1 MGRGR
6 RGLARACERK
16 AAVAHFRSLWLAAPG
31 PRLAPGPLSSF
42 AERRDYSK
50 KLWSTVPSCS
60 EFFAEPFQPRMAVES
75 RAVSTPVPQ
84 NPQEQELILVKVEE
98 SLSWGQKLK
107 QNGSTRSCQELFRQQ
122 FRKFCYQET
131 PGPREALGRLQ
142 ELCYQWLMPEVHTKE
157 QILELLV
164 LEQFLSILPE
174 ELQVPTSPQGP
185 AVPWKDLTRLGASQ
199 ELTGIQL
206 QPLKTQ
212 LKPWEPCLSPQS
224 DCEIKESV
232 PKKHVPGEKSQRL
245 SQEPA
250 FGGVGE
256 HESSLGW
263 QQASATGERLR
274 RSPSQGG
281 TFNQVIFTHKSLGN
295 RDHHELQRS
304 LILSANSMTYQ
315 KVPTEERPHRCEVC
329 GHSFKQHS
337 SLTQHQRIHTGE
349 KPYKCNQC
357 GKAFSLRSYLIIH
370 QRIHSGEK
378 AYECSECGKAF
389 NQSSALIRHRKIHT
403 GEKACKCNECGKA
416 FSQSSYLIIHQRIHT
431 GEKPYECNECGK
443 TFSQSSKLIRHQRIH
458 TGERP
463 YECNECGKAFRQSSE
478 LITHQRI
485 HSGEKPYECNECGK
499 AFSLSSNLIRHQRI
513 HSGEEPYQCNEC
525 GKTFKRSS
533 ALVQHQRIHSGD
545 EAYICNDCGKAF
557 RHRSV
562 LLRHQRVHTVK

>member
-1 MGRGR
+1 
-6 RGLARACERK
+6 
-16 AAVAHFRSLWLAAPG
+16 
-31 PRLAPGPLSSF
+31 
-42 AERRDYSK
+42 
-50 KLWSTVPSCS
+50 
-60 EFFAEPFQPRMAVES
+60 MAVES
-75 RAVSTPVPQ
+75 RAVSTLVPQ

-98 SLSWGQKLK
+98 SLSWGQKFK
-107 QNGSTRSCQELFRQQ
+107 QNGRTHSYQELFRQQ
-122 FRKFCYQET
+122 FRKFSYQET

-142 ELCYQWLMPEVHTKE
+142 ELCYQWLMPELHTKE

-174 ELQVPTSPQGP
+174 ELQIWVQQHTPKSGEEAVTLLEDLEREFDDPGQQGA
-185 AVPWKDLTRLGASQ
+185 AVPWKDLTCLGASQ
-199 ELTGIQL
+199 ELTDIQL
-206 QPLKTQ
+206 QLLKTQ
-212 LKPWEPCLSPQS
+212 MKPWEPCLSPES
-224 DCEIKESV
+224 DYENSESAT
-232 PKKHVPGEKSQRL
+232 KDIPGEKAPRL
-245 SQEPA
+245 PQEPS
-250 FGGVGE
+250 FGGVSE
-256 HESSLGW
+256 QESNVEW
-263 QQASATGERLR
+263 QQGSTTAWKLR
-274 RSPSQGG
+274 VPPSQGG
-281 TFNQVIFTHKSLGN
+281 SLSQVIFTHKSLGK
-295 RDHHELQRS
+295 RDHHEPQRS
-304 LILSANSMTYQ
+304 LVLSTSSIACQ
-315 KVPTEERPHRCEVC
+315 KAPEERPYRCDIC
-329 GHSFKQHS
+329 GRSFKQHS

-403 GEKACKCNECGKA
+403 GEKACRCNECGKA

-431 GEKPYECNECGK
+431 GEKPYQCSECGK

-485 HSGEKPYECNECGK
+485 HSGEKPYECSECGK

-513 HSGEEPYQCNEC
+513 HSGEEPYQCIEC

-545 EAYICNDCGKAF
+545 EAYICNECGKAF
-557 RHRSV
+557 RHRSA
-562 LLRHQRVHTVK
+562 LMRHQRVHTVK

>member
-1 MGRGR
+1 M
-6 RGLARACERK
+6 AK
-16 AAVAHFRSLWLAAPG
+16 D
-31 PRLAPGPLSSF
+31 SSVI
-42 AERRDYSK
+42 
-50 KLWSTVPSCS
+50 STLI
-60 EFFAEPFQPRMAVES
+60 
-75 RAVSTPVPQ
+75 PQ
-84 NPQEQELILVKVEE
+84 DHQEQGLLLVKIED
-98 SLSWGQKLK
+98 SFSWSPKFK
-107 QNGSTRSCQELFRQQ
+107 QNGDTQSCQELFRQQ
-122 FRKFCYQET
+122 FRKFCYHET
-131 PGPREALGRLQ
+131 PGPREALCRLQ
-142 ELCYQWLMPEVHTKE
+142 ELCYQWLMPELHTKE

-174 ELQVPTSPQGP
+174 ELQIWVQQQSPRSGEEAVTLLEDLEREFDDPGQQVPANPQGP
-185 AVPWKDLTRLGASQ
+185 AVPWKELAFLGSSHESAN
-199 ELTGIQL
+199 IQL
-206 QPLKTQ
+206 QPSETQ
-212 LKPWEPCLSPQS
+212 LKSWKPCLSPRS
-224 DCEIKESV
+224 ECEDSEIAA
-232 PKKHVPGEKSQRL
+232 KKNLSGEKPEAL
-245 SQEPA
+245 SQDSSFRGIA
-250 FGGVGE
+250 GHE
-256 HESSLGW
+256 HNLQW
-263 QQASATGERLR
+263 QQRRATGEKLR
-274 RSPSQGG
+274 RSPPHASS
-281 TFNQVIFTHKSLGN
+281 FRQVIVTHKSSGK
-295 RDHHELQRS
+295 RDHLDDPQRC
-304 LILSANSMTYQ
+304 LILNTNSVTSQ
-315 KVPTEERPHRCEVC
+315 KVAPEERPYRCDTC

-403 GEKACKCNECGKA
+403 GEKSCKCNECGKA

-525 GKTFKRSS
+525 GKTFKRRS

-545 EAYICNDCGKAF
+545 EAYICIVCGKAF

-562 LLRHQRVHTVK
+562 LVRHQRVHTVK

>member
-1 MGRGR
+1 M
-6 RGLARACERK
+6 
-16 AAVAHFRSLWLAAPG
+16 
-31 PRLAPGPLSSF
+31 
-42 AERRDYSK
+42 D
-50 KLWSTVPSCS
+50 
-60 EFFAEPFQPRMAVES
+60 VES
-75 RAVSTPVPQ
+75 RGVSTVVSQ
-84 NPQEQELILVKVEE
+84 DPQEEELILVKVEDE
-98 SLSWGQKLK
+98 GVSWDETFK
-107 QNGSTRSCQELFRQQ
+107 QNGSTQSCQELFRQQ

-142 ELCYQWLMPEVHTKE
+142 ELCYQWLMPELHTKE

-174 ELQVPTSPQGP
+174 ELQVWVQQHNPKSGEEAVILLEDLEREFDDPGQQDLASPQGP
-185 AVPWKDLTRLGASQ
+185 AVPWKDLTYLGASQ
-199 ELTGIQL
+199 ESTNIQL

-212 LKPWEPCLSPQS
+212 LKSWKPCLSSRS
-224 DCEIKESV
+224 DCENNETARKEDIS
-232 PKKHVPGEKSQRL
+232 GEKSQGL
-245 SQEPA
+245 SQEPS
-250 FGGVGE
+250 FGGVSE
-256 HESSLGW
+256 HESNLQWKQG
-263 QQASATGERLR
+263 SAMGEKLR
-274 RSPSQGG
+274 RSSSQGSS
-281 TFNQVIFTHKSLGN
+281 FSQVIFTHKSLGK
-295 RDHHELQRS
+295 RGHYFDPERC
-304 LILSANSMTYQ
+304 LILTTNSIMCQ
-315 KVPTEERPHRCEVC
+315 KVPPEERPFRCDVC

-545 EAYICNDCGKAF
+545 EAYICNECGKAF

-562 LLRHQRVHTVK
+562 LMRHQRVHTMK

>member
-1 MGRGR
+1 
-6 RGLARACERK
+6 
-16 AAVAHFRSLWLAAPG
+16 
-31 PRLAPGPLSSF
+31 
-42 AERRDYSK
+42 
-50 KLWSTVPSCS
+50 
-60 EFFAEPFQPRMAVES
+60 MAVES
-75 RAVSTPVPQ
+75 RAISTLVTQ
-84 NPQEQELILVKVEE
+84 DPQEQELTLVKIEGG
-98 SLSWGQKLK
+98 LSWSQKSK
-107 QNGSTRSCQELFRQQ
+107 QNGSSEFCQEMFRQQ
-122 FRKFCYQET
+122 FRKFCYRET
-131 PGPREALGRLQ
+131 SGPREALGRLQ
-142 ELCYQWLMPEVHTKE
+142 ELCYQWLMPELHTKE

-174 ELQVPTSPQGP
+174 ELQTWIQQHSPKSGEEAVNLLEDLEREFDDPGQQVPASPQGP
-185 AVPWKDLTRLGASQ
+185 AVPWKDLTSLGASQ
-199 ELTGIQL
+199 ESTNVQL
-206 QPLKTQ
+206 QPLETE
-212 LKPWEPCLSPQS
+212 LESWEPCLSQKS
-224 DCEIKESV
+224 GCENNESLTKKEIL
-232 PKKHVPGEKSQRL
+232 GEKSQGL
-245 SQEPA
+245 PQEPS
-250 FGGVGE
+250 FGEVSE
-256 HESSLGW
+256 HENNLEFQHG
-263 QQASATGERLR
+263 SATGEKLR
-274 RSPSQGG
+274 RSPSQRDS
-281 TFNQVIFTHKSLGN
+281 FSQVIFTHKSLGK
-295 RDHHELQRS
+295 RHHHDEPERS
-304 LILSANSMTYQ
+304 LILSTNSISYQ
-315 KVPTEERPHRCEVC
+315 KVPTEERPYRCDVC

-525 GKTFKRSS
+525 GKAFKRSS
-533 ALVQHQRIHSGD
+533 ALTQHQRIHSGD
-545 EAYICNDCGKAF
+545 EAYICNECGKAF

-562 LLRHQRVHTVK
+562 LMRHQRVHTVE

>member
-1 MGRGR
+1 
-6 RGLARACERK
+6 
-16 AAVAHFRSLWLAAPG
+16 
-31 PRLAPGPLSSF
+31 
-42 AERRDYSK
+42 
-50 KLWSTVPSCS
+50 
-60 EFFAEPFQPRMAVES
+60 MAVES
-75 RAVSTPVPQ
+75 RASSTLVTQ
-84 NPQEQELILVKVEE
+84 DPQEQELLLVKVEE
-98 SLSWGQKLK
+98 GLSWGQKSK
-107 QNGSTRSCQELFRQQ
+107 QDGSTQSCQEMFRQQ
-122 FRKFCYQET
+122 FRRFCYKET

-142 ELCYQWLMPEVHTKE
+142 VLCYQWLMPELHTKE

-174 ELQVPTSPQGP
+174 ELQMWVQQQSPKSGEEAVTLLEDLEREFDDPGHQVPASSQGP
-185 AVPWKDLTRLGASQ
+185 AVPWKNLTSLGASL
-199 ELTGIQL
+199 ESTNVQL
-206 QPLKTQ
+206 PLLKTKLQ
-212 LKPWEPCLSPQS
+212 SSEPYLSPRS
-224 DCEIKESV
+224 DCENSHLSTKEEIV
-232 PKKHVPGEKSQRL
+232 GEKSQGPPLDPSFREVSERENCL
-245 SQEPA
+245 EWQQGSATEEKLRSSSHGDRFSQ
-250 FGGVGE
+250 VIVT
-256 HESSLGW
+256 HESLGKR
-263 QQASATGERLR
+263 EHPD
-274 RSPSQGG
+274 SP
-281 TFNQVIFTHKSLGN
+281 
-295 RDHHELQRS
+295 QRN
-304 LILSANSMTYQ
+304 LILSTNSVTCQ
-315 KVPTEERPHRCEVC
+315 KVHTEERPYKCDVC
-329 GHSFKQHS
+329 GNSFKQHS

-349 KPYKCNQC
+349 KPYQCNQC

-378 AYECSECGKAF
+378 AYECTECGKAF

-525 GKTFKRSS
+525 GKAFKRSS
-533 ALVQHQRIHSGD
+533 ALTQHQRIHSAD
-545 EAYICNDCGKAF
+545 EAYICNECGKAF

-562 LLRHQRVHTVK
+562 LLRHQRVHTV